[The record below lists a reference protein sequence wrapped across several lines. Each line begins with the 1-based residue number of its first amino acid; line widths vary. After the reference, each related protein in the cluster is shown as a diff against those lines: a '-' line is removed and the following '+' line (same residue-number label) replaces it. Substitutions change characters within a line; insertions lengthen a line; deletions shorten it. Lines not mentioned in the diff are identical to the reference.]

1 MEFNYSDNII
11 NFKEGTVIISGAGP
25 GDIKLVTIKT
35 ILALKSADVIIYD
48 SLINKSLLK
57 YCKKK
62 VKLIFAGKTS
72 TNRAC
77 SQEDINEWLV
87 KYAKMNKKVLRL
99 KGGDVSFFS
108 RGSQE
113 INFLKK
119 NKIKFK
125 VFTGITSAQAALKE
139 NNKKE
144 VNTKLCLNFITGH
157 KQIKNF
163 SRKIDYNYLIN
174 TGGKILVYMG
184 ISQIES
190 IKNNLIKNGMK
201 KNTKISI
208 ITNATLEKQVIY
220 NTKLKDVTDFVNDNE
235 VKPPSIIIIN

>member
-1 MEFNYSDNII
+1 MNLNYSVNNI
-11 NFKEGTVIISGAGP
+11 NFKEGTVIIAGAGP
-25 GDIKLVTIKT
+25 GNTKLVTIKT

-48 SLINKSLLK
+48 SLVNTKLLE

-77 SQEDINEWLV
+77 SQEDINDWLV

-113 INFLKK
+113 ISFLKK

-139 NNKKE
+139 NNEKGTDSKI
-144 VNTKLCLNFITGH
+144 CLNLITGH
-157 KQIKNF
+157 KQIKAY
-163 SRKIDYNYLIN
+163 SRKINYDYLVN

-184 ISQIES
+184 VSQIES
-190 IKNNLIKNGMK
+190 IKNSLIKSGMK
-201 KNTKISI
+201 KTVKF
-208 ITNATLEKQVIY
+208 EKHERP
-220 NTKLKDVTDFVNDNE
+220 LKFMQFSLLSKYGYFLLD
-235 VKPPSIIIIN
+235 